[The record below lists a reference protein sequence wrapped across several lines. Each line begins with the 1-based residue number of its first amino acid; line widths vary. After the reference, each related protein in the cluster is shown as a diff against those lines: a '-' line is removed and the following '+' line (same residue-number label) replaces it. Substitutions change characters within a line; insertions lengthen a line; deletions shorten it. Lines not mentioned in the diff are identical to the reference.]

1 MENFMN
7 PTETNE
13 GISASGELTRI
24 TFNLKNRKV
33 SSTSFPN
40 GVDSELARYVNH
52 IDFPA
57 INEAYRGKEVKTP
70 HYLDIMFVSTY
81 TYICSIVL
89 SMDGVAMITLE
100 SV

>member
-1 MENFMN
+1 MN
-7 PTETNE
+7 PSETNTE
-13 GISASGELTRI
+13 MSASGELTRI
-24 TFNLKNRKV
+24 TFNLKTRKV

-40 GVDSELARYVNH
+40 GIDNELARYVNH

-57 INEAYRGKEVKTP
+57 INEAYRGKKVKNP